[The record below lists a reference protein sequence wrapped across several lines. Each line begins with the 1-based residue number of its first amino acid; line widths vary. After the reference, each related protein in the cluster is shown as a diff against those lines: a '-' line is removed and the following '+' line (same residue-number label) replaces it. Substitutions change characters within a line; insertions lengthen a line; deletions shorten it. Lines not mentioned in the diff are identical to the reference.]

1 MMRKEEKEE
10 WVGDSKKANHRLFS
24 ELDVLLRALDRFFNI
39 DDLISAGDDVTN
51 RNFYEELVTVRDTI
65 LRVLGVLEVV
75 VPENKKNAYW
85 FQKFA
90 ETKLLSAQGRD
101 DFREDLYRQDTPEKG
116 LYLLYDSFINL
127 KGVISDLI
135 RTGTISYMG
144 FMNIGHMIGKE
155 IRENIYFSPFR
166 KNLNPE
172 FDTITSPKISGI
184 VRSIGQKEVRKH
196 LSVIY
201 IYLFRIIRYMGFIDI
216 ETQRPISLNV
226 SLIILILLKSEIA
239 AFQGYVEKALKKIDD
254 PELEG
259 LLMAVSYQF
268 SMENRRVY
276 LQELR
281 DIQRKKASPHFRGK
295 IENCHGILRN
305 LTEQTVVQLA
315 QHFRP
320 DIEGEEIFA
329 SFVTKI
335 QQSIRL
341 REDIVVLHRFI
352 AMIRE
357 KAANPGERLK
367 VFESMRGYMLYFES
381 FTFRL
386 LRHDDYE
393 EFIMFFNEIH
403 SARRDV
409 IMGPGFKKLLDM
421 IRHFDVYLETTLRHI
436 SNRPELGDKVIDMG
450 RVESLIGQYM
460 G

>member
-1 MMRKEEKEE
+1 MLRKKEKEE

-24 ELDVLLRALDRFFNI
+24 ELDVLLRALDRFFNV
-39 DDLISAGDDVTN
+39 DNLTSASNDLTN
-51 RNFYEELVTVRDTI
+51 KNFYEELVTVRDTI

-75 VPENKKNAYW
+75 IPENKKNAYW
-85 FQKFA
+85 LQKFA

-101 DFREDLYRQDTPEKG
+101 DFREDLYRQDTPEKS

-144 FMNIGHMIGKE
+144 FVNIGHMIGKE
-155 IRENIYFSPFR
+155 IRENIYFNPFR
-166 KNLNPE
+166 KSLNPE
-172 FDTITSPKISGI
+172 FDTITNPKISDI
-184 VRSIGQKEVRKH
+184 VRSIGQKDVKKY

-201 IYLFRIIRYMGFIDI
+201 IYLFRFIRFMGFIDI
-216 ETQRPISLNV
+216 ETQRPLSLNV
-226 SLIILILLKSEIA
+226 SLIILILLRAEIG
-239 AFQGYVEKALKKIDD
+239 AFQGYIEKAVKKISD

-259 LLMAVSYQF
+259 LLKSISYQF
-268 SMENRRVY
+268 SMEIRRVY

-305 LTEQTVVQLA
+305 LTEQTIVQLT

-320 DIEGEEIFA
+320 DIGGEDIFV
-329 SFVTKI
+329 SFLTKV

-352 AMIRE
+352 VMIEER
-357 KAANPGERLK
+357 ANNASERLK
-367 VFESMRGYMLYFES
+367 VFESMRNYMLYFES

-393 EFIMFFNEIH
+393 EFVMFFNEIH

-421 IRHFDVYLETTLRHI
+421 IRHFNVYLETTLWHI
-436 SNRPELGDKVIDMG
+436 ANRSELGDKVIDME
-450 RVESLIGQYM
+450 RVEGLIGQYM
-460 G
+460 